1 MLVGSLSIRWILGMN
16 PVADA
21 IVNPLETQFSALD
34 VLALQEANIDARPLW
49 KPMHMQPLFHSR
61 ELYGGQVGEALF
73 RDGLCL
79 PSGSGLA
86 REDQDRVIDVI
97 REAARG

>member
-1 MLVGSLSIRWILGMN
+1 
-16 PVADA
+16 
-21 IVNPLETQFSALD
+21 
-34 VLALQEANIDARPLW
+34 
-49 KPMHMQPLFHSR
+49 MHMQPLFHGR

-86 REDQDRVIDVI
+86 REDQGRVIDVI